1 MIDLEGIPSEV
12 FRQVTYAPSES
23 IVFSDE
29 NDEKEKVWNLIKE
42 YTANKYP
49 FCATTKPEA
58 STSLG
63 LQQSHTYTVV
73 RYRRYRSQECKWRAI
88 KA

>member
-23 IVFSDE
+23 LVFSDE
-29 NDEKEKVWNLIKE
+29 NEEREKVWNLLKE
-42 YTANKYP
+42 YTASKYP

-63 LQQSHTYTVV
+63 LQKSHTYTVV
-73 RYRRYRSQECKWRAI
+73 RLH
-88 KA
+88 